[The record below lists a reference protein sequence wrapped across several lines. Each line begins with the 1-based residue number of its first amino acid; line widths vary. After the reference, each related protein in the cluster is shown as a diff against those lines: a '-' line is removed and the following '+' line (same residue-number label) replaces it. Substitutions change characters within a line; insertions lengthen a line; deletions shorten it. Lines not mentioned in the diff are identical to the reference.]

1 MTTEAPVSRGQSE
14 GQAAIRI
21 VTASIAITERWY
33 ELLGSAAPGEPTSL
47 EPLERIAQSIA
58 AISANGVLPAIV
70 TLSAT
75 GRDFAAR
82 AIQSACLGV
91 AAARRHVRDPRA
103 LRRLALAALLVDAGR
118 ARLSEE
124 EDDQVPTASAGL
136 ALSSAGSAA
145 LESAGMTAFEVAW
158 LERPRLGKLYDG
170 ALEPR
175 LSSRLL
181 VVVRRFL
188 ERIAPRNDATPASPL
203 DALRALLAEDDADL
217 VALGILVD
225 AVGVLPVG
233 TVVQLGSGEWAIV
246 APAATRTAV
255 DHPPLRYLTDEK
267 GTAHPRSP
275 LVERPKQV
283 RITRTLSGK
292 ETRFN
297 LARAFFLS
305 KDL

>member
-1 MTTEAPVSRGQSE
+1 VTTEPPRSRGQSE
-14 GQAAIRI
+14 GEAAIVV

-33 ELLGSAAPGEPTSL
+33 DLLGAAPPGEPTTL
-47 EPLERIAQSIA
+47 EPLERIGQSIA
-58 AISANGVLPAIV
+58 GLSANGALPAIV
-70 TLSAT
+70 TLAAT
-75 GRDFAAR
+75 GRDLAAR
-82 AIQSACLGV
+82 AVQSACLAV

-118 ARLSEE
+118 VRVSDDL
-124 EDDQVPTASAGL
+124 DDQVPVASAGL
-136 ALSSAGSAA
+136 ALSSAGSPA
-145 LESAGMTAFEVAW
+145 LESAALTAFEVAW
-158 LERPRLGKLYDG
+158 LERPRLGKLYEG
-170 ALEPR
+170 AIEPR

-181 VVVRRFL
+181 LVVRRFL
-188 ERIAPRNDATPASPL
+188 ELIAPRDDAAPASPL
-203 DALRALLAEDDADL
+203 DALRTLVAEEDADL

-246 APAATRTAV
+246 APSVTRSAV

-267 GTAHPRSP
+267 GRAHARCP

-297 LARAFFLS
+297 LARAFFQPKES
-305 KDL
+305 